1 MDGLLYTAD
10 DGGLLHFILITLV
23 IGGLLAWQAGRAI
36 AGTWRSF
43 VLVPVYMVVLAAG
56 VRFLHYALVGE
67 DLLSAQYY
75 VVALVVACLAG
86 AYGYR
91 SRRSEQMST
100 QYSWI
105 YHRSSP
111 LGWASKS

>member
-1 MDGLLYTAD
+1 MNGLLYTTD

-23 IGGLLAWQAGRAI
+23 IGGVLAWQAGRAI
-36 AGTWRSF
+36 AGTWRGF
-43 VLVPVYMVVLAAG
+43 VIVPVYMLILAAG

-67 DLLSAQYY
+67 ELLNSQYY
-75 VVALVVACLAG
+75 VVALVVACLAA

-91 SRRSEQMST
+91 SRRAEQMTT

-105 YHRSSP
+105 YRRSGP
-111 LGWASKS
+111 LGWSSKS

>member
-1 MDGLLYTAD
+1 MAGLLYTAD
-10 DGGLLHFILITLV
+10 DGGLLHFVLITLV
-23 IGGLLAWQAGRAI
+23 IGGVLAWQAGRAI
-36 AGTWRSF
+36 AGTWRGF
-43 VLVPVYMVVLAAG
+43 AIVPVYMVMLAAG

-67 DLLSAQYY
+67 ELLNLHYY
-75 VVALVVACLAG
+75 IVTLVLTCLAA

-105 YHRSSP
+105 YRRSGP
-111 LGWASKS
+111 LGWATKP

>member
-1 MDGLLYTAD
+1 MDGLLYTSD
-10 DGGLLHFILITLV
+10 DGGLLHFVLITLV
-23 IGGLLAWQAGRAI
+23 IGGVLAWQAGRAI

-43 VLVPVYMVVLAAG
+43 AIVPVYMLILAAG

-67 DLLSAQYY
+67 DLLNPQYY
-75 VVALVVACLAG
+75 VVALVIASLAA

-91 SRRSEQMST
+91 SRRAEQMST

-105 YHRSSP
+105 YRRSGP
-111 LGWASKS
+111 LGWSPKS